1 VATCFAFEGSRI
13 VLGTDLIIDENQ
25 GLIYELGGRQPAL
38 YVKTPSMNPVVEV
51 DKSSDEIWG

>member
-1 VATCFAFEGSRI
+1 VATCFAFEVSRI

-25 GLIYELGGRQPAL
+25 GLIYELRGRLPAL
-38 YVKTPSMNPVVEV
+38 YVETPSMSPVVEV